1 MLILETLGKRTLFSL
16 TFLSV
21 SCDSVN
27 SLKGITFDFAN
38 RVRSVFNYSY
48 GYKIFPFKKVPLNKP
63 KRKITVCDRPGCD
76 VIRTDCNFDFLA
88 IPCPLT

>member
-1 MLILETLGKRTLFSL
+1 MLTEEGLL

-38 RVRSVFNYSY
+38 GVRSVFNYS
-48 GYKIFPFKKVPLNKP
+48 
-63 KRKITVCDRPGCD
+63 
-76 VIRTDCNFDFLA
+76 
-88 IPCPLT
+88 